1 MISLKKIDLQGTT
14 HDTYSKNLIGLNKE
28 ITLFFG
34 FIFFF
39 LLNSN
44 NTEAQNSQ
52 WQYINDFTRDWKI
65 YDGGT
70 NAFLPFI
77 PEIHSNKK
85 CIYLKISKENAYINT
100 FMVLKNLQGKNVFVN
115 QSLVKRKITENEHF
129 IKLAGEEIIITI
141 LSEKNIEAPIEA
153 KIALQSVLPSSN
165 SLLNSNI
172 GILQR
177 WEASEFL
184 QQRFLLIGISSVI
197 LMICLSMLTELRF
210 ALASTFNLLGARIF
224 FKDNDAQEKLSGQD
238 YIAFIICYS
247 LTLTYF
253 YLLLGEYATGN
264 QWFGVD
270 STQLLSLQWKEFFIA
285 FVFFSI
291 LVVGKFALIW
301 ILANLHNARN
311 LASDHHFEFIQT
323 SFTLS
328 IIFMVIGTWFAMT
341 GGYTSPENFSKIL
354 VIVLLF
360 KSLLICW
367 KVQQQQSLKK
377 IYLFSYFCGTEILP
391 ILISAKFLIKV

>member
-1 MISLKKIDLQGTT
+1 VQ
-14 HDTYSKNLIGLNKE
+14 
-28 ITLFFG
+28 
-34 FIFFF
+34 
-39 LLNSN
+39 
-44 NTEAQNSQ
+44 
-52 WQYINDFTRDWKI
+52 
-65 YDGGT
+65 
-70 NAFLPFI
+70 
-77 PEIHSNKK
+77 
-85 CIYLKISKENAYINT
+85 
-100 FMVLKNLQGKNVFVN
+100 
-115 QSLVKRKITENEHF
+115 RKIAENEYF
-129 IKLAGEEIIITI
+129 IKLTGEEITI
-141 LSEKNIEAPIEA
+141 AVLSDKKMDAPIEA
-153 KIALQSVLPSSN
+153 KIALQTTVSSSN
-165 SLLNSNI
+165 SLINSNI

-177 WEASEFL
+177 WSAGEFL

-224 FKDNDAQEKLSGQD
+224 FKDNDTQEKLSGQD
-238 YIAFIICYS
+238 YIAFIICYA

-264 QWFGVD
+264 QWIGND
-270 STQLLSLQWKEFFIA
+270 SSQILRLQWSEFFAA
-285 FVFFSI
+285 FVFFVV
-291 LVVGKFALIW
+291 LVIGKFAMIW

-328 IIFMVIGTWFAMT
+328 VIFMVIGTWFAMT

-354 VIVLLF
+354 VTVLLF